1 MPAARADG
9 VHTGGS
15 RTVRIDG
22 RYEVWVKQVGT
33 GAVPVLTLHG
43 GPGFNHYYLECFED
57 FLPQAGIRFWYYDQL
72 GCGFSDAPDDAALWT
87 LERYLGEVE
96 QVRRALALERFVLY
110 GHSWGGLLAMEYAL
124 RYPQHLSGLV
134 ISNMTASVAEYVR
147 HAETMLARLP
157 GAARATIQKARAAH
171 AFESPEYQKVLME
184 AVYSQHVC
192 RLDPWPEP
200 VQRTFRTVNGKI
212 YNIMQGPDEFTIT
225 GNLKNWDI
233 WEPAAA
239 DQGADAGD
247 RGAARRDGPGAAG
260 AHGQAHPARSPGRL
274 RARQPHV
281 HVRRPAGVLPGA
293 AAVPARSACGAVQGL
308 IRSPDATG
316 AAPPREK
323 GLPPMSIST
332 RRVRRVIEGARLT
345 RARVTT

>member
-1 MPAARADG
+1 MVSRRTLLSAGGLLAGNALARAAAAADPPVSPAAVPAARADG

-22 RYEVWVKQVGT
+22 RYEVWVKQVGA

-124 RYPQHLSGLV
+124 RYGQHLSGLV

-147 HAETMLARLP
+147 HAETVLARLP

-200 VQRTFRTVNGKI
+200 VQRTFRTMNGKI
-212 YNIMQGPDEFTIT
+212 YNLMQGPDEFTIT

-233 WEPAAA
+233 WSRLP
-239 DQGADAGD
+239 GIKVPTLVI
-247 RGAARRDGPGAAG
+247 AARHDEMAPE
-260 AHGQAHPARSPGRL
+260 QLARMAKL
-274 RARQPHV
+274 IPH
-281 HVRRPAGVLPGA
+281 
-293 AAVPARSACGAVQGL
+293 
-308 IRSPDATG
+308 
-316 AAPPREK
+316 
-323 GLPPMSIST
+323 
-332 RRVRRVIEGARLT
+332 ARLAVCERGSHMCMYDDQQAYFQALLPFLHEAHAGQF
-345 RARVTT
+345 RA

>member
-1 MPAARADG
+1 MVSRRTLLSAGGLLAGNALARAAAAPEPPASAVPAARADG

-22 RYEVWVKQVGT
+22 KYEVWVKELGS

-72 GCGFSDAPDDAALWT
+72 GCGFSDAPDAAALWT

-96 QVRRALALERFVLY
+96 QVRQALALERFVLY

-124 RYPQHLSGLV
+124 RYGQHLSGLV

-147 HAETMLARLP
+147 HAETLLAGLP
-157 GAARATIQKARAAH
+157 GAARATIAKARAAG
-171 AFESPEYQKVLME
+171 AFESPEYQQVLME
-184 AVYSQHVC
+184 QVYSKHVC

-225 GNLKNWDI
+225 GNLRHWDI
-233 WEPAAA
+233 WSRLP
-239 DQGADAGD
+239 GIKVPTLVI
-247 RGAARRDGPGAAG
+247 AARHDEMAPEQLTRMAK
-260 AHGQAHPARSPGRL
+260 L
-274 RARQPHV
+274 IPH
-281 HVRRPAGVLPGA
+281 
-293 AAVPARSACGAVQGL
+293 
-308 IRSPDATG
+308 
-316 AAPPREK
+316 
-323 GLPPMSIST
+323 
-332 RRVRRVIEGARLT
+332 ARLAVCERGSHMCMYDDQQGYF
-345 RARVTT
+345 RALLPFLHEAHAGQFRA